1 MIFPCPWAPYT
12 PTLCIISRIAQYLV
26 HCTQKSIIIRLLT
39 VIIPMGHAAGWGTF
53 LPSLRF
59 QKRSFLEVLDCVL
72 KTLQKTNKQKKKK
85 QNLKDKY
92 IIIDEFAT

>member
-1 MIFPCPWAPYT
+1 
-12 PTLCIISRIAQYLV
+12 
-26 HCTQKSIIIRLLT
+26 
-39 VIIPMGHAAGWGTF
+39 MGHAAGWGIF

-59 QKRSFLEVLDCVL
+59 QKRSFLEVLNCVL
-72 KTLQKTNKQKKKK
+72 KTLQKQKQKKKQKTNK

>member
-1 MIFPCPWAPYT
+1 MISPCPWAPYT
-12 PTLCIISRIAQYLV
+12 PTLCIISGIAQYLV

-53 LPSLRF
+53 L
-59 QKRSFLEVLDCVL
+59 EVLFRGL
-72 KTLQKTNKQKKKK
+72 KLCLKNTSKNKNKKKKK